1 MAINDAYAAANSAV
15 NASDDALMKVMLIS
29 IVSTYTNSRG
39 RRGRDHLVIGFT
51 TTYAI
56 SAYHH

>member
-15 NASDDALMKVMLIS
+15 NASDDALMKVMFIS

-39 RRGRDHLVIGFT
+39 RHGRDRLVIGFT